1 MMLFVNTS
9 EEVAQD
15 RNANRPRRIP
25 ADMVT
30 TMWKRVQDN
39 IMKFQQVFGAARFHV
54 VDNSGGLEDPDRS
67 VNFDKVY
74 KEIQKF
80 LNEPPSKRAAKAWIT
95 KNTKT

>member
-1 MMLFVNTS
+1 
-9 EEVAQD
+9 
-15 RNANRPRRIP
+15 
-25 ADMVT
+25 MVT

-54 VDNSGGLEDPDRS
+54 VDNSGGLEDPDRK

-74 KEIQKF
+74 KEILKF
-80 LNEPPSKRAAKAWIT
+80 LNEPPSKRAAKAWLT

>member
-25 ADMVT
+25 TDMVT

-54 VDNSGGLEDPDRS
+54 VDNSGGLEDPDRK

-74 KEIQKF
+74 KENRRF
-80 LNEPPSKRAAKAWIT
+80 LDEPPSKRAAKAWLT